1 MTLDGEPRLI
11 PYLRH
16 SDDRGDFSTLF
27 SPATLSLLNIEEV
40 YISVSQSKFE
50 HTVRGMHYQMAPF
63 SEAKLLSVI
72 RGSIFDVV
80 IDLGNLENGRTKIY
94 TFKLSADHPEALF
107 IPRGF
112 AHGYQTLAEDTQI
125 LYALDSKYD
134 ADSCAG
140 YSPLSNG
147 IKELWPNKPSIIKE
161 EDLKW
166 PMLP

>member
-1 MTLDGEPRLI
+1 MTLDGEPQLI
-11 PYLRH
+11 PYLQH
-16 SDDRGDFSTLF
+16 SDDRGGFSTPF
-27 SPATLSLLNIEEV
+27 SPETLSLLNIDEA
-40 YISVSQSKFE
+40 YISVSQSRFK
-50 HTVRGMHYQMAPF
+50 HTVRGMHYQLAPF

-72 RGSIFDVV
+72 RGSIFDIL
-80 IDLGNLENGRTKIY
+80 IDLGNLENGKAKIH
-94 TFKLSADHPEALF
+94 TFELSAERPEALF

-112 AHGYQTLAEDTQI
+112 AHGYQTLSQDTQI

-134 ADSCAG
+134 SQSCAG

-147 IKELWPNKPSIIKE
+147 IKELWPSRPSIIKE

>member
-1 MTLDGEPRLI
+1 MTLDGGPRLI

-16 SDDRGDFSTLF
+16 SDDRGDFSTPF
-27 SPATLSLLNIEEV
+27 SPETLSLLNIDEA
-40 YISVSQSKFE
+40 YISVSQSRFK

-72 RGSIFDVV
+72 RGSIFDVL
-80 IDLGNLENGRTKIY
+80 IDMKELENGKTKIHA
-94 TFKLSADHPEALF
+94 FELNSDRSEALF

-134 ADSCAG
+134 SHSCAG

-147 IKELWPNKPSIIKE
+147 VKELWPFKPSIIKK

>member
-16 SDDRGDFSTLF
+16 SDDRGAFSTPF
-27 SPATLSLLNIEEV
+27 SPEILSLLNIEEA

-50 HTVRGMHYQMAPF
+50 HTVRGMHYQMAPY

-80 IDLGNLENGRTKIY
+80 IDLGERENGKIKIL
-94 TFKLSADHPEALF
+94 TFELSADRPETLF

-112 AHGYQTLAEDTQI
+112 AHGYQTLEEDTQI

-134 ADSCAG
+134 SNSCAG

-147 IKELWPNKPSIIKE
+147 IKELWPFKPTIIKE